1 MTKGTDFI
9 VWVGPGRHNAPVSG
23 TDDGVR
29 IVQRTLGGPDVLTAE
44 RAPVP
49 PAGSGEI
56 VVRTLAAAVNYSD
69 LQIRRG
75 DWPIRRPDPWPYQPG
90 LEVVGEVV
98 AVGPGAVRFAP
109 GDVVVSMMQG
119 MGGVRAERPGGYA
132 EFVALPADA
141 AAPVPS
147 AVDPVV
153 AATVGLAG
161 VTAQAGLERLGPL
174 GGSTVLVTGASGGV
188 GSMAVRIA
196 AALGAR
202 VLAVVSRP
210 ERAGDLADAGAEIVP
225 AGELDRFR
233 GGCDAVLDAVAGP
246 LFPAVV
252 GALRPGGR
260 YCLVGAAAGG
270 NVIWDAFALLDGITL
285 TGWSSESLDGD
296 GLRAVWRPLMTL
308 VADGRLPV
316 PPPTVVPLAEAA
328 RAHRLLEDR
337 VVSGRVLLTTR

>member
-1 MTKGTDFI
+1 M
-9 VWVGPGRHNAPVSG
+9 VSVERGRHNAPVSG
-23 TDDGVR
+23 ADDGLR
-29 IVQRTLGGPDVLTAE
+29 IAQRALGGPDVLTAE
-44 RAPVP
+44 RVPVP
-49 PAGSGEI
+49 APGPGEI

-75 DWPIRRPDPWPYQPG
+75 DWPIRRPDPWPYVPG
-90 LEVVGEVV
+90 LEVVGEV
-98 AVGPGAVRFAP
+98 ATVGTGGARFAP

-119 MGGVRAERPGGYA
+119 MGGVRAERSGGYA

-141 AAPVPS
+141 AAPVPP
-147 AVDPVV
+147 AVDPLV

-174 GGSTVLVTGASGGV
+174 AGVTVLVTGASGGV

-196 AALGAR
+196 AAHGAR

-210 ERAGDLADAGAEIVP
+210 GRSGDLPDVGAEIVP

-246 LFPAVV
+246 LFPAAVA
-252 GALRPGGR
+252 ALRPGGR

-270 NVIWDAFALLDGITL
+270 AVTWDAFALLDGITL

-296 GLRAVWRPLMTL
+296 GLRAAWQPLMTL
-308 VADGRLPV
+308 VADGRLTV
-316 PPPTVVPLAEAA
+316 PAPTLVPLAEAA

-337 VVSGRVLLTTR
+337 AVSGRVLLTTR